1 MSVYKKSVLI
11 VLGILDVF
19 AIVMMIGYIKWG
31 IDMPDVLAGR
41 EVTFMGAYILAL
53 TYFAVALIVSTIF
66 LVCLLKWRKHEG
78 RK

>member
-31 IDMPDVLAGR
+31 IDMPDVLA
-41 EVTFMGAYILAL
+41 YLYPI
-53 TYFAVALIVSTIF
+53 
-66 LVCLLKWRKHEG
+66 
-78 RK
+78 

>member
-31 IDMPDVLAGR
+31 IDMPDVL
-41 EVTFMGAYILAL
+41 MGAYILAL